1 MRFAFSIFNTCEF
14 FCFVFFLCL
23 VSYFDDTLNLSHKIA
38 CKKGLNYIFNESLKA
53 NHYFLF
59 GFCF

>member
-14 FCFVFFLCL
+14 FLFVFFLCL

-38 CKKGLNYIFNESLKA
+38 CKKGLNYIFN
-53 NHYFLF
+53 
-59 GFCF
+59 

>member
-14 FCFVFFLCL
+14 VCFLCL

-38 CKKGLNYIFNESLKA
+38 CKKGLNYIFN
-53 NHYFLF
+53 
-59 GFCF
+59 